1 MKHVYRAVAGL
12 VIALLCIPASA
23 RAQANPEVTKKVNI
37 NSADSSQLSMLPR
50 VGPSLADRI
59 VEYRKDNGPFK
70 KPEDLMLV
78 QGVGEK
84 TFQLIKPYI
93 ATSGDTTLK
102 EKAGSSRSGKS
113 SKGKGSRTKSPKAP
127 KTKGAPG
134 SDAGK
139 VASGRSARQ
148 VSGTP
153 AKAAKKS
160 IRAPKAPKPTKSKI
174 RRGFSGAA
182 R

>member
-12 VIALLCIPASA
+12 IIAFLCIPASA
-23 RAQANPEVTKKVNI
+23 QAQANPEVTKKVNI

-113 SKGKGSRTKSPKAP
+113 KGKSSRAKSPKAP
-127 KTKGAPG
+127 KAKNSPG
-134 SDAGK
+134 TGGGK
-139 VASGRSARQ
+139 AASSRSARP

-153 AKAAKKS
+153 AKAAKKA
-160 IRAPKAPKPTKSKI
+160 IKAPKAPRSTKAKI
-174 RRGFSGAA
+174 RRGSSGAGW
-182 R
+182 